1 MGRARGPSGDLYSTR
16 ALSKFIHALSGRTA
30 PVVVDLGPAVG
41 ANVTF
46 LGEQLGCKLHV
57 EDLLSDPESWKP
69 SPAEGDGETDVAPTE
84 SWTLSMQAGSVDGVI
99 CWDVIDYLDDVAAKT
114 LAAEVTRVLKPQGVV
129 FLRHRAE
136 KRALVESIQYEIID
150 ETTLRHRTARGV
162 RAAPRIWQSR
172 AVTKMFDR
180 LVIHDSFLLTS
191 RMREVVLWKPP
202 ATIRVD

>member
-1 MGRARGPSGDLYSTR
+1 MGRARGPRGDLYSTR

-69 SPAEGDGETDVAPTE
+69 SPAEGDGETDVAPPE

-99 CWDVIDYLDDVAAKT
+99 CWDVIDYLDDAAAKT

-150 ETTLRHRTARGV
+150 ETTLRHRMARGV

>member
-1 MGRARGPSGDLYSTR
+1 
-16 ALSKFIHALSGRTA
+16 
-30 PVVVDLGPAVG
+30 
-41 ANVTF
+41 
-46 LGEQLGCKLHV
+46 
-57 EDLLSDPESWKP
+57 
-69 SPAEGDGETDVAPTE
+69 
-84 SWTLSMQAGSVDGVI
+84 MQAGSVDGVI

-114 LAAEVTRVLKPQGVV
+114 VAAEVTRVLKPEGVV

-136 KRALVESIQYEIID
+136 KLAPVESIQYEIID

-172 AVTKMFDR
+172 DVTKMFER

-191 RMREVVLWKPP
+191 RMREVVLRKPP

>member
-1 MGRARGPSGDLYSTR
+1 M
-16 ALSKFIHALSGRTA
+16 
-30 PVVVDLGPAVG
+30 
-41 ANVTF
+41 
-46 LGEQLGCKLHV
+46 
-57 EDLLSDPESWKP
+57 
-69 SPAEGDGETDVAPTE
+69 E